1 MKISKYTFFFDVDT
15 DPREFYIYS
24 TLSNALIEIDE
35 DSYLY
40 LSAAQK
46 SKSEIDLSEIDDELY
61 GILTLKRFIV
71 ENDIDSFL
79 HYKSILTA
87 QRQNKSSMH
96 LTIAPT
102 MDCCF
107 ECHYC
112 FEKYKGK
119 NYMSED
125 VMDSII
131 KRFNLMNPQPEIGR
145 LTWFGG
151 EPLMALTQMEQF
163 YDKLVTGY
171 KKPRD
176 SNVITTG
183 FHINEEAIRV
193 MKYVGVSQVQITLDG
208 LKDTHNGIK
217 YTENCND
224 AFGKVMDNCE
234 LLFRTSDIHVVFRVN
249 VTKQNA
255 SEYVELYHYLI
266 NRFRQYKRFGVGPG
280 IVMDR
285 GACSSNADIS
295 SFFSMAEATKFVLE
309 LYNKY
314 NIHTPSLHY
323 PSRFFTE
330 CAIRNEVAMS
340 FDPEGYAYKCWEVI
354 GNKEYAVGKLDK
366 DGKMVDINQ
375 IVLNRQLYGADPID
389 DKVCSACR
397 YLPICN
403 GGCPIQRIQNVF
415 EERKN
420 CNCTLYKGH
429 MEDFLKIHLKL
440 KKAGVRNKRD

>member
-1 MKISKYTFFFDVDT
+1 MKISKYTFLFDVDKT
-15 DPREFYIYS
+15 EYYIYN

-35 DSYLY
+35 DSYRY
-40 LSAAQK
+40 LSDANKNKTEITA
-46 SKSEIDLSEIDDELY
+46 SEIDEEIYDVLVR
-61 GILTLKRFIV
+61 KKFIV

-79 HYKSILTA
+79 FYKSNLTR
-87 QRQNKSSMH
+87 QRAGKSNMH

-107 ECHYC
+107 DCHYC

-119 NYMSED
+119 NYMSEE

-131 KRFNLMNPQPEIGR
+131 KRFNLMKPQPEIGK

-151 EPLMALTQMEQF
+151 EPLMALVQMEQF
-163 YDKLVTGY
+163 YDKLVAGY
-171 KKPRD
+171 KKPFS

-183 FHINEEAIRV
+183 FHIDEEAIRV
-193 MKYVGVSQVQITLDG
+193 MKHVGVSQVQITLDG
-208 LKDTHNGIK
+208 LKDTHNGVK
-217 YTENCND
+217 YTEDCDD
-224 AFGKVMDNCE
+224 AFSKVMDNCE
-234 LLFRTSDIHVVFRVN
+234 FLFKTSDMHVVFRVN

-255 SEYVELYHYLI
+255 HEYVKLYNYLV
-266 NRFRQYKRFGVGPG
+266 NRFKQYKRFGVGPG

-285 GACSSNADIS
+285 GACSPDIDRS
-295 SFFSMAEATKFVLE
+295 SFFTMAEASEFVLD

-314 NIHTPSLHY
+314 NIHTPFLRY
-323 PSRFFTE
+323 PSRFFSE

-354 GNKEYAVGKLDK
+354 GNKEYAIGKLDK
-366 DGKMVDINQ
+366 DGKLVDINQ

-397 YLPICN
+397 YLPVCN

-415 EERKN
+415 ENGKN
-420 CNCTLYKGH
+420 CNCTFYKGH

-440 KKAGVRNKRD
+440 RKSGVQNKRD